1 MADTFQK
8 TFTRNKTHR
17 HFLYIQCADL
27 IGLPIKQEINQIC
40 MYKVLLAS
48 LLGEFDSTSEIP
60 FMFKR
65 AGCDVDIFCASGSWL
80 RSNKFHDKWIET
92 TEIHEDFKTRLLKLV
107 ESNPEYY
114 NWIVLLDDAAIRLMN
129 EEINSEYLFKK
140 ILPLTK
146 IENREMLSSKIGLSK
161 ICEKYSIATPR
172 FINYSD
178 EHDIEKIAQKLDFPI
193 LLKENFSFSGI
204 GIQYCADI
212 SLLKTCFDKVK
223 NKTNL
228 VLQEFIEG
236 DDIGVEALFK
246 ECELITYNCAEI
258 LAYMH
263 NKFSFTT
270 RRLYYQ
276 SEEIAALLKVLG
288 KQFGL
293 NGFASIQ
300 YIYHK
305 ERKIY
310 YLLEVD
316 ARTNMWMPYSRFT
329 EHDFSNGIN
338 KIIRGDIYN
347 INEAVSTKKVEIAI
361 FDRDLRRCVKYKD
374 YKGML
379 QWLFNYKGYWRFIR
393 FYDLI
398 VLGRTT
404 KKMCYDFYKKIF

>member
-1 MADTFQK
+1 MFVLKIRKCWQLHTIIFQQNFVNPLKFIKIYGICNNLFNTSKRFLHKPTLADTFQK

-178 EHDIEKIAQKLDFPI
+178 EHDIEKISQK
-193 LLKENFSFSGI
+193 
-204 GIQYCADI
+204 Y
-212 SLLKTCFDKVK
+212 
-223 NKTNL
+223 
-228 VLQEFIEG
+228 
-236 DDIGVEALFK
+236 
-246 ECELITYNCAEI
+246 
-258 LAYMH
+258 
-263 NKFSFTT
+263 
-270 RRLYYQ
+270 
-276 SEEIAALLKVLG
+276 
-288 KQFGL
+288 
-293 NGFASIQ
+293 
-300 YIYHK
+300 
-305 ERKIY
+305 
-310 YLLEVD
+310 
-316 ARTNMWMPYSRFT
+316 
-329 EHDFSNGIN
+329 
-338 KIIRGDIYN
+338 
-347 INEAVSTKKVEIAI
+347 
-361 FDRDLRRCVKYKD
+361 
-374 YKGML
+374 
-379 QWLFNYKGYWRFIR
+379 
-393 FYDLI
+393 
-398 VLGRTT
+398 
-404 KKMCYDFYKKIF
+404 